1 VVGSEV
7 LTRLAAALRGD
18 VVVSVAAPIIQTMLG
33 LAPVNPAAPVL
44 HAGLGS
50 APLSFCWYLA
60 DVLCACFLFAGQ
72 WQAKRAGLAAL
83 GFIALGMPVSL
94 GSPGVTPSL
103 FGFRLQESHVE
114 RVEDVRCAGIV
125 VPG

>member
-44 HAGLGS
+44 HAGLGA
-50 APLSFCWYLA
+50 AP
-60 DVLCACFLFAGQ
+60 
-72 WQAKRAGLAAL
+72 RR
-83 GFIALGMPVSL
+83 SL
-94 GSPGVTPSL
+94 GTWL
-103 FGFRLQESHVE
+103 MFCA
-114 RVEDVRCAGIV
+114 RVSCSQASGRRSGRV
-125 VPG
+125 